1 MVLDVLR
8 APEHDFDP
16 LSLLFL
22 LNASDSILDGL
33 TLPKYD
39 NLRPLIYRRGLGHW
53 LCDLCEGFHTL

>member
-1 MVLDVLR
+1 MVLYVLR

-33 TLPKYD
+33 TLTQDY
-39 NLRPLIYRRGLGHW
+39 NLRTLIYRDRLGHW
-53 LCDLCEGFHTL
+53 LGDLS

>member
-16 LSLLFL
+16 LSLFFL

-33 TLPKYD
+33 ALSQDD
-39 NLRPLIYRRGLGHW
+39 NLRTLIYRDGLWHW
-53 LCDLCEGFHTL
+53 LGDLS